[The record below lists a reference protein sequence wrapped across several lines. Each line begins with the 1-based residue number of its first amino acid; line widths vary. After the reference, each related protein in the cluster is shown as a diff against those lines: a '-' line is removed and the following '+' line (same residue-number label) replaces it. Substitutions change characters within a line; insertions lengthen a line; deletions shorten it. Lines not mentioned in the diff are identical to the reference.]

1 MFLDY
6 INHIKDSIKFTLE
19 IEQDNS
25 LNFLDLTVSKIDK
38 KLKYKIYRKPT
49 FTDAIIPMDSNQSFS
64 IKMSTF
70 HSMIHRLLS
79 IPLEI
84 IDYIAEVHTT
94 KTIAANNGYNP
105 LIIDKMIINKKKS
118 IINKKIYCN
127 TKMFDSTSVIYYL
140 NYIPNLT
147 HKLSKKLA
155 TYEIETIITN
165 KCKLGKLLSNNK
177 EKLQKLEQNG
187 IYKINCCDCDA
198 IYIGQCGRSFKQRI
212 KEHIQS
218 IEKQNFTTGFSEHC
232 INQKHNFK
240 GEFEILHIVD
250 KGGRMNIF
258 ENLEIR
264 KAVNSKKNI
273 VNEQVDVNDSPL
285 LNL

>member
-1 MFLDY
+1 
-6 INHIKDSIKFTLE
+6 
-19 IEQDNS
+19 
-25 LNFLDLTVSKIDK
+25 
-38 KLKYKIYRKPT
+38 
-49 FTDAIIPMDSNQSFS
+49 
-64 IKMSTF
+64 
-70 HSMIHRLLS
+70 
-79 IPLEI
+79 
-84 IDYIAEVHTT
+84 
-94 KTIAANNGYNP
+94 
-105 LIIDKMIINKKKS
+105 MIINKKKS
-118 IINKKIYCN
+118 IINKKIY
-127 TKMFDSTSVIYYL
+127 STSVRYYL
-140 NYIPNLT
+140 NYEYIPNLT
-147 HKLSKKLA
+147 HKLCKKLA
-155 TYEIETIITN
+155 KYENETIITN

-177 EKLQKLEQNG
+177 EKLQKLKQNG
-187 IYKINCCDCDA
+187 IYKINCCDWDA

-264 KAVNSKKNI
+264 KVVNSKKNI
-273 VNEQVDVNDSPL
+273 VNEQVDVNLYLL